1 MTTRTLGQRITR
13 RRPNEH
19 RTAKRHSRMRDA
31 ITFGIF
37 VILLILLWEWAVGF
51 FNVRKIVFPA
61 PSAIA
66 HALDVGL
73 TANPSSRLSYVPH
86 ILATLKEVLAG
97 YALGCSI
104 GLLLAMMTV
113 RFRVFEVLFRPLA
126 VALQSVPKVALAPL
140 MLVWFGLGFE
150 SKFALVTLA
159 TFFPLF
165 INGIA
170 GFDSVDV
177 GYIRMMRSFQATGG
191 QIFRKVQFKTALP
204 FIFAGLEISVVH
216 AVTAAVAAELLG
228 GQVGLGV
235 RIIQSEQ
242 ILDVPAIFAA
252 LVLLAIMG
260 GCLYGIV
267 SFVRKRVVTWTGDRL
282 LYSDQ

>member
-1 MTTRTLGQRITR
+1 VTARTLGQRITR

-19 RTAKRHSRMRDA
+19 RTPTRHGRMRDA
-31 ITFGIF
+31 ITFGVF
-37 VILLILLWEWAVGF
+37 VILLILFWEWAVGF
-51 FNVRKIVFPA
+51 FNVRRIVVPA
-61 PSAIA
+61 PSAIL
-66 HALDVGL
+66 HALYVGL
-73 TANPSSRLSYVPH
+73 SANPTGRQSYVPH

-97 YALGCSI
+97 YAVGCSF
-104 GLLLAMMTV
+104 GFLLAMLTV
-113 RFRVFEVLFRPLA
+113 RFRMFEVLFRPLA
-126 VALQSVPKVALAPL
+126 VALQSVPKVAIAPL

-165 INGIA
+165 INGIT
-170 GFDSVDV
+170 GFNSVDL
-177 GYIRMMRSFQATGG
+177 GHIRMMRSFQANGG

-216 AVTAAVAAELLG
+216 AVTAAVAAELLA
-228 GQVGLGV
+228 GQAGLGV

-242 ILDVPAIFAA
+242 TLDVPSIFAV

-260 GCLYGIV
+260 GCLYGTV
-267 SFVRKRVVTWTGDRL
+267 AFVRKRVVTWTGDRL
-282 LYSDQ
+282 LYADQ